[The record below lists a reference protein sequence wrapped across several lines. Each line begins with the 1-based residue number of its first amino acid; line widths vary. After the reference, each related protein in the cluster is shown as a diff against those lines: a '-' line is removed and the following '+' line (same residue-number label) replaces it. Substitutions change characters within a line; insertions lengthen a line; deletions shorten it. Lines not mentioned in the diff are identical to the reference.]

1 MSQQQE
7 INETIQE
14 TFVNQGFNT
23 SVEEIF
29 DKSPLFSDNIYTAEI
44 KPLTPENSYSP
55 IQILEHNKDTLNL
68 LTDNDL
74 EKRHKLL
81 QDFSKSDK
89 IEYFK
94 PLIDYNYSDFNLPEI
109 IVPEELSYDL
119 AIREQGELI
128 VASIAEAV
136 GVIDEVTIPRSY
148 NKAGSKEGQI
158 RNIKWQEVSKYNLNV
173 DVAEKK
179 HPASYIKIL
188 IALMMKPIDNDG
200 FLFDVPLKPFAEE
213 VGVSVRT
220 LKTQLINMEK
230 NKHIELINGS
240 LKEAGAHYTHFSFK
254 LERHKDKQHT
264 PGGYISLS
272 KYAYLKLLEIDD
284 VNILRFAI
292 RAYMKISRDT
302 TTAAKKGIRT
312 ISIHFSMREIQAFLP
327 SYVGN
332 KPAVQKM
339 IDTLNATGLFNFKF
353 GNVQSHSVVFMTMSP
368 KMFNEIYQNNVDNA
382 VMQTMIH
389 LMNEDTI
396 LLRQKDAADIKQM
409 VNQYGLRKILEAINI
424 IKSDLFMINSINE
437 QLYELGAL
445 IRITIDQNPSQY
457 LH

>member
-1 MSQQQE
+1 MNQQKE
-7 INETIQE
+7 INVTVPESL
-14 TFVNQGFNT
+14 VNQGFNT

-29 DKSPLFSDNIYTAEI
+29 DRSPLFSDNIYTAEI
-44 KPLTPENSYSP
+44 KPLTPENGYSS
-55 IQILEHNKDTLNL
+55 IQLLEHNKETLTL
-68 LTDNDL
+68 LTDKDL
-74 EKRHKLL
+74 EKRQRLL
-81 QDFSKSDK
+81 KDFSESDK
-89 IEYFK
+89 IHHLK
-94 PLIDYNYSDFNLPEI
+94 PLLDYNYSDFNLPEI
-109 IVPEELSYDL
+109 IIPEELSYDL

-136 GVIDEVTIPRSY
+136 GVIDEVTIPRTY

-158 RNIKWQEVSKYNLNV
+158 RNIKWQEVSNYNLNV
-173 DVAEKK
+173 EVAEKK
-179 HPASYIKIL
+179 NPASYIKIL
-188 IALMMKPIDNDG
+188 IALMMKPINEDG

-230 NKHIELINGS
+230 NKHIELVNGS
-240 LKEAGAHYTHFSFK
+240 LNEAGAHYTHFSFK
-254 LERHKDKQHT
+254 LERHKDKHHT
-264 PGGYISLS
+264 LGGYISLS
-272 KYAYLKLLEIDD
+272 KYAYLKLLEIND

-302 TTAAKKGIRT
+302 ATAAKKGIRT
-312 ISIHFSMREIQAFLP
+312 ISIHFSMREIQSFLP

-332 KPAVQKM
+332 KPAIQKM

-382 VMQTMIH
+382 IMQTMVH

-396 LLRQKDAADIKQM
+396 HLCKKDVKDIKQM

-424 IKSDLFMINSINE
+424 IKSDFFMINSINE

-445 IRITIDQNPSQY
+445 IRITIDQNSSQY